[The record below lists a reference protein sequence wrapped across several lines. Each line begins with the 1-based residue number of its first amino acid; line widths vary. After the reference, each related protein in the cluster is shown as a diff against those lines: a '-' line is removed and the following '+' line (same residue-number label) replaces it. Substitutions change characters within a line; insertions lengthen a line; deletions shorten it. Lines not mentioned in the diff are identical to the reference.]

1 MIGVSQAGFWV
12 PRALASEHRLAAG
25 VADGGAVD
33 VSRSWLAPLPKEL
46 CQLLDAGEK
55 DAFDEQMHKVEQVSP
70 AGTATLEFRGDRTGS
85 QAVPA
90 TSSSRPSPPTRRGE
104 EVENITTP
112 MLVLNPQTNVSVQ
125 GNNKTQSYDSLPH
138 MPKSR
143 HLPRGSRSTRPASS
157 STRPA
162 SSDSRV
168 QSQFALTCL
177 LLAASAVLALAV
189 AGCGSQRPTAAAGS
203 GKLQVVA
210 AENFW
215 GSIAAQL
222 GGEKVQVQS
231 IIVNPATD
239 PHSYEPTGQDART
252 MAGAQMAIVNGI
264 GYDEWAPK
272 LLNASP
278 ASGRLVLSVGD
289 TLGLKEG
296 DNPHQWY
303 SPSNVHAIV
312 NEMVADYDRLK
323 PQDTSYFAQQKRTFE
338 TVSLAR
344 YDQLRAEIRSKYAG
358 VPVGYSESI
367 FQPLGEDLGLKLD
380 TPYSFAKAIAEGTEV
395 TAQDKLT
402 VDSQA
407 QNHQIKVW
415 VFNSQNVTPDVQRVN
430 EIARAQH
437 IPIATVTE
445 TLSPASDTFQQ
456 WQVAELEGLKHAL
469 AQATGK

>member
-1 MIGVSQAGFWV
+1 MTTHTGF
-12 PRALASEHRLAAG
+12 PSSSCSSNFDSSRGRARPPFAKIALVLAAAA
-25 VADGGAVD
+25 VAV
-33 VSRSWLAPLPKEL
+33 W
-46 CQLLDAGEK
+46 
-55 DAFDEQMHKVEQVSP
+55 
-70 AGTATLEFRGDRTGS
+70 
-85 QAVPA
+85 
-90 TSSSRPSPPTRRGE
+90 
-104 EVENITTP
+104 
-112 MLVLNPQTNVSVQ
+112 
-125 GNNKTQSYDSLPH
+125 
-138 MPKSR
+138 
-143 HLPRGSRSTRPASS
+143 
-157 STRPA
+157 
-162 SSDSRV
+162 
-168 QSQFALTCL
+168 
-177 LLAASAVLALAV
+177 AA
-189 AGCGSQRPTAAAGS
+189 AGCGSQNATATGS

-222 GGEKVQVQS
+222 GGGKVRVQS

-272 LLNASP
+272 LLSANP
-278 ASGRLVLSVGD
+278 ASGRAVLSVGD
-289 TLGLKEG
+289 ILGLKEG

-303 SPSNVHAIV
+303 SPSNVRRIID
-312 NEMVADYDRLK
+312 EIVADYDRLE
-323 PQDTSYFAQQKRTFE
+323 PQDASYFAQQKQTFE
-338 TVSLAR
+338 TIGLAR
-344 YDQLRAEIRSKYAG
+344 YDQLRTEIRSKYAG

-367 FQPLGEDLGLKLD
+367 FQPLGEDLGLNLK

-407 QNHQIKVW
+407 ENHQIEVW

-430 EIARAQH
+430 EIARTQH

-456 WQVAELEGLKHAL
+456 WQVAELEGLKRAL
-469 AQATGK
+469 AQATGR